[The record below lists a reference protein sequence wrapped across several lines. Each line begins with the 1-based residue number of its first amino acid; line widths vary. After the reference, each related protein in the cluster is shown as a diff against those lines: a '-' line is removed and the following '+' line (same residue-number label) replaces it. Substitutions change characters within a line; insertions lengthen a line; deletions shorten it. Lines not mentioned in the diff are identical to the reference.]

1 MGDILEV
8 SFERRSLDTLSIQNV
23 LNSGGGLKEYKSAII
38 RSNGVSRAWE
48 SRLGVIRMTRTRE

>member
-1 MGDILEV
+1 MGEILEV
-8 SFERRSLDTLSIQNV
+8 SFERRSLDTLSIQNM

-48 SRLGVIRMTRTRE
+48 SRLGMTRTHE